1 MNVAFSEDPSHNV
14 EQECSRAEWTG
25 LGGMT
30 LTSVDKT
37 VTHTEQWAQ
46 HKGCSCLQRHPQYF
60 WHGKSYRWCQKFFLN
75 KSETW
80 EGEKLHHCWKMFSP
94 VSGTVALNDYV
105 FPALWISPRSVKIYI
120 SLQKPTRWLPVLL
133 VISPPCHASHWEG
146 KWLTGSKAN
155 WIHWITR
162 WKRAEVSHHRIP
174 RSAWGSTTP
183 RPLQPEEK
191 EPCFLISCSEE
202 DHLQQ

>member
-1 MNVAFSEDPSHNV
+1 MQQSWVDGVGGNDSNLSGQNSYPHWAMSPAQRLQLFAKAPAVFLTRQILPVMSEIFLKQKWNM
-14 EQECSRAEWTG
+14 R
-25 LGGMT
+25 
-30 LTSVDKT
+30 
-37 VTHTEQWAQ
+37 
-46 HKGCSCLQRHPQYF
+46 
-60 WHGKSYRWCQKFFLN
+60 RWKITPLL
-75 KSETW
+75 E
-80 EGEKLHHCWKMFSP
+80 
-94 VSGTVALNDYV
+94 DV
-105 FPALWISPRSVKIYI
+105 FPCFGNCSLKRLRFSALWISPRSVKIYI

>member
-1 MNVAFSEDPSHNV
+1 MNVAFSEEPSHNV
-14 EQECSRAEWTG
+14 EQECRRAEWTG

-80 EGEKLHHCWKMFSP
+80 EGEKLHHCWKMFSL

-105 FPALWISPRSVKIYI
+105 FPHSGSPPGLWKSTFLYEN
-120 SLQKPTRWLPVLL
+120 LPVGSL
-133 VISPPCHASHWEG
+133 CF
-146 KWLTGSKAN
+146 WL
-155 WIHWITR
+155 
-162 WKRAEVSHHRIP
+162 SHHPVMQVTERENDSRALKQTEFIELHV
-174 RSAWGSTTP
+174 G
-183 RPLQPEEK
+183 K
-191 EPCFLISCSEE
+191 EPKWVITASLSLPGVAPHL
-202 DHLQQ
+202 DHSGQKRRNRVF